1 MEKKRLEFLH
11 HSFSMYINVLS
22 TASSEDQEVKKKKKE
37 AFVNI
42 FTLLVTPLFTV
53 VRTFLEIA

>member
-22 TASSEDQEVKKKKKE
+22 TASSEDQEVKKKKE